1 MFTKPNVTVLSVTAD
16 SKDDYVCLQ
25 IGCTCCGEG
34 YIVGTTESG
43 YIDWLEGALIQDA
56 MPAMDKSIREM
67 FISGTCPKCWDDMF
81 GSFDDD
87 DEDYNL

>member
-1 MFTKPNVTVLSVTAD
+1 MMFTKPNVTVLSVTAD

-56 MPAMDKSIREM
+56 MPEMDKSIREM
-67 FISGTCPKCWDDMF
+67 FISGTCPECWTDMY
-81 GSFDDD
+81 GSGTDPRDFS
-87 DEDYNL
+87 